1 MWGVQ
6 AKPTAFQ
13 ERRSWQRLQV
23 CWFGLV
29 LVVGAGEFGV
39 GSLHFFPFHPP
50 QEMYITKET
59 FSTTVASLFAPLGG
73 EDAEADEKRE
83 PLKSKNNKGLSSE
96 KGCRKRKVPGS
107 HEKDV
112 ASEKPGAVCPRTSAE
127 PTLQRVAPASEVLG
141 EELSQAMSRLGM
153 GLEKEYA
160 YDIFS
165 SLMQKQT
172 HYSFR
177 GLDMPRSVMGEM
189 RSLLIDWLVQVHEYL
204 ALADETLFLAVYLL
218 NAYLKAGRVRVS
230 TLQLLA
236 ATCLFLACKVEESV
250 CPQPSQLCF
259 MMEDSFNKKELLRME
274 RKILAR
280 LKFELHYANPV
291 HLLRLLAE
299 VGHCAREVLLLAMY
313 FLELSLADC
322 DCLRFEPAQL
332 SLAALGLAQRVLPEE
347 GARCWD
353 ALREGSLNLHSY
365 SESELSAVHPLMAK
379 AALRGPSSTLR
390 ATFLKY
396 SRPQKLCTSTSPA
409 ITASEYLSCFLGS
422 PTP

>member
-6 AKPTAFQ
+6 AKPTTFQ
-13 ERRSWQRLQV
+13 ERRSWQ
-23 CWFGLV
+23 
-29 LVVGAGEFGV
+29 
-39 GSLHFFPFHPP
+39 
-50 QEMYITKET
+50 T
-59 FSTTVASLFAPLGG
+59 
-73 EDAEADEKRE
+73 ADEKRE

-96 KGCRKRKVPGS
+96 KGSRKRKVPGN

-112 ASEKPGAVCPRTSAE
+112 ASEKPGAVCPRTPAE
-127 PTLQRVAPASEVLG
+127 PALQRVAPASEVLV
-141 EELSQAMSRLGM
+141 EELSQAMLRLGM

-165 SLMQKQT
+165 SLMKQP
-172 HYSFR
+172 HYAFR
-177 GLDMPRSVMGEM
+177 GLDVPRSVTGEM
-189 RSLLIDWLVQVHEYL
+189 RGLIIDWLVQVHEYL
-204 ALADETLFLAVYLL
+204 ALTDETLFLAVYLF
-218 NAYLKAGRVRVS
+218 NAYLKAGRVRIS

-236 ATCLFLACKVEESV
+236 ATCLFLACKVEESS

-259 MMEDSFNKKELLRME
+259 MMEDSFNQKELLRME

-291 HLLRLLAE
+291 HLLHLLAE

-347 GARCWD
+347 GARLWD
-353 ALREGSLNLHSY
+353 VLQEGAPNLHSY
-365 SESELSAVHPLMAK
+365 SESELSAVHPPMAK
-379 AALRGPSSTLR
+379 AALRGPSSALR